1 MGLDMEPLAAADM
14 LDMLDM
20 LDTSDTLDLVD
31 TPDMLEIWDTPDSA
45 VTSLARGL
53 PMPTLTPTPSAR
65 SLSAFPRPTPMP
77 PAIPTTPDMLVASAM
92 ATMADME
99 DTLETSDMP
108 DMGSDTPDT
117 DMDMLD
123 MDMLVLWDTVM
134 ESKYQ
139 QQMPLHVNV
148 IKFECDICNSLIFS
162 SIKIEHFQ

>member
-1 MGLDMEPLAAADM
+1 MGTETVWF
-14 LDMLDM
+14 
-20 LDTSDTLDLVD
+20 LDTVPSATADTLDTVD
-31 TPDMLEIWDTPDSA
+31 TPDMVTDTLEIWDTPDSA
-45 VTSLARGL
+45 VTTLARGL
-53 PMPTLTPTPSAR
+53 LMPTLTPTPSAR

-108 DMGSDTPDT
+108 DMGSDT
-117 DMDMLD
+117 LD

-148 IKFECDICNSLIFS
+148 IKFECDICHSLIFS
-162 SIKIEHFQ
+162 SINIEHFQ

>member
-1 MGLDMEPLAAADM
+1 MGTETVWF
-14 LDMLDM
+14 
-20 LDTSDTLDLVD
+20 LDTVPSATADT
-31 TPDMLEIWDTPDSA
+31 LEIWDTPDSA
-45 VTSLARGL
+45 VTTLARGL

-108 DMGSDTPDT
+108 DMGLDTPDT

-148 IKFECDICNSLIFS
+148 IKFECDICHSLIFS
-162 SIKIEHFQ
+162 SIK